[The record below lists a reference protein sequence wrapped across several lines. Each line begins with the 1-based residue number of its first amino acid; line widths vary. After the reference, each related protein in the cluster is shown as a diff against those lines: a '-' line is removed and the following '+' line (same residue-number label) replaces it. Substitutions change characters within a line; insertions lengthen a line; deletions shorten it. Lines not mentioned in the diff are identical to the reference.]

1 MHFCFTVAIR
11 TVALAQ
17 HSLPTIAVE
26 QEMNLQISF
35 SFFLTICHSEFIVMI
50 NS

>member
-35 SFFLTICHSEFIVMI
+35 SFFNHMSLGVYCYDK
-50 NS
+50 